1 MLEDQKNMM
10 QDPKSQHIKR
20 IYSRPNLRRFKF
32 LLDLR
37 EPDVFWDQMKFI
49 RIQHKK
55 SSQFSGDQ
63 EDFRRPRTFLRK
75 PRRFQETKEI
85 SEDQGDTKDRED

>member
-1 MLEDQKNMM
+1 
-10 QDPKSQHIKR
+10 
-20 IYSRPNLRRFKF
+20 
-32 LLDLR
+32 
-37 EPDVFWDQMKFI
+37 MKFI

-85 SEDQGDTKDRED
+85 SEDQGDFRRPRRYKRPRRLRRP